1 MEGFMHWYNMH
12 RKTIWI
18 LIGVAVLIII
28 MIRVI
33 NSGMSNR
40 EKPVANVVTNTTKMN
55 SISMESDVSPI
66 TGGQITNEQKQS
78 VTVIDN
84 FASYCNSGNI
94 DSAYNLLSSDCQKQ
108 MYPTRDDFK
117 TVYYDPVFGGKQ
129 MEITV
134 ENWVGNIYKVRFAE
148 NALTTGKFN
157 ESDITQDY
165 ITIVNENGNAKLNIN
180 SYIGKQS
187 INRTQEA
194 DNVRIRVIEADTYF
208 DYQSYVFEITNN
220 RDTPILINDP
230 NVDSTMYI
238 EDKNGTHYQA
248 YIHELAE
255 TDTKIPAGETR
266 TVTIKYFSKYSSN
279 KIVKYTAFE
288 RIVLDYGAFSH
299 YTNIGAYKNY
309 GSIKIEI
316 PQN

>member
-1 MEGFMHWYNMH
+1 MH
-12 RKTIWI
+12 
-18 LIGVAVLIII
+18 
-28 MIRVI
+28 
-33 NSGMSNR
+33 
-40 EKPVANVVTNTTKMN
+40 
-55 SISMESDVSPI
+55 
-66 TGGQITNEQKQS
+66 
-78 VTVIDN
+78 
-84 FASYCNSGNI
+84 
-94 DSAYNLLSSDCQKQ
+94 
-108 MYPTRDDFK
+108 YPQ
-117 TVYYDPVFGGKQ
+117 VPAQ
-129 MEITV
+129 
-134 ENWVGNIYKVRFAE
+134 
-148 NALTTGKFN
+148 
-157 ESDITQDY
+157 
-165 ITIVNENGNAKLNIN
+165 NAKLNIN

-248 YIHELAE
+248 YTHELAE